1 MSLTSPLVGRSAGRQ
16 FGLLTALVLAVLGY
30 QINATMIS
38 PALPHVITELHTT
51 PGIAGL
57 SQTLFF
63 LLGSLAQVTLGRLG
77 DYRGRKQT
85 MLLACA
91 ILLVGNLACM
101 LAPNV
106 EVFLVGRALQGVSA
120 ANFPLA
126 FLMLNQ
132 VMTRERFGWAAG
144 VITAVNGGFAGVD
157 AIAGGQIAD
166 TIGFRGV
173 FCASLL
179 VSVIGI
185 LAVIFVVPKP
195 PAPCVGRMDWGG
207 TALLWIGLSGIL
219 IGLAQGQSWGWT
231 SLPTVVFLLGGLAAL
246 AIFGFTQRG
255 TRRTGTTKP
264 LIDISL
270 LGSRR
275 AWPLLVT
282 SALTLGGAFAALALT
297 IPLFTQDRHT
307 GFGMSSFTSAL
318 LFSTPAQVIGVIGA
332 PIAGWIGPRLGWNRA
347 MRIGSTGTLVVFAVA
362 CACLDSR
369 WTLFAM
375 LALLGITY
383 NGLSM
388 TALNGYSVAAMPEAG
403 GALAGLNGACI
414 GIGASFGI
422 AVASALVTAG
432 THNGQTEHAAYA
444 EAMWAGCGLL
454 VLALIAAVALGKPPT
469 TEQAERPERESGHPA
484 TVIAHAAGH

>member
-1 MSLTSPLVGRSAGRQ
+1 MSLTSPLVGRPIERQ
-16 FGLLTALVLAVLGY
+16 FGLLAALVLAVLGY

-51 PGIAGL
+51 PGMAGL
-57 SQTLFF
+57 WQTPFF
-63 LLGSLAQVTLGRLG
+63 LFGSLAQVTLGRLS

-120 ANFPLA
+120 ANLPLA
-126 FLMLNQ
+126 FLTLNQ

-173 FCASLL
+173 FAASLL
-179 VSVIGI
+179 VSVLGI
-185 LAVIFVVPKP
+185 LAVILVVPEP
-195 PAPCVGRMDWGG
+195 PAPSVGQMDWGA
-207 TALLWIGLSGIL
+207 TTLLWIGLSGIL

-231 SLPTVVFLLGGLAAL
+231 SLPTMGFLLGGLATL
-246 AIFGFTQRG
+246 AVFGSTQRG

-264 LIDISL
+264 LIDIRL

-275 AWPLLVT
+275 AWP
-282 SALTLGGAFAALALT
+282 
-297 IPLFTQDRHT
+297 
-307 GFGMSSFTSAL
+307 L

-347 MRIGSTGTLVVFAVA
+347 MQIGATGTLVVFAVA
-362 CACLDSR
+362 CAFLDSP
-369 WTLFAM
+369 WPLFAM

-383 NGLSM
+383 NGLSI

-422 AVASALVTAG
+422 ALASALITAG
-432 THNGQTEHAAYA
+432 AHNGQTGRASYA
-444 EAMWAGCGLL
+444 EAVWAGCGLL
-454 VLALIAAVALGKPPT
+454 VLALIAAITLAKPPT
-469 TEQAERPERESGHPA
+469 TEQAEHPEGESDRPAAAMLP
-484 TVIAHAAGH
+484 TAGH

>member
-1 MSLTSPLVGRSAGRQ
+1 MSLTSPVVGRSAGRQ

-63 LLGSLAQVTLGRLG
+63 LLGSLSQVTLGRLS

-106 EVFLVGRALQGVSA
+106 EVFLVGRVLQGVSA
-120 ANFPLA
+120 AGFPLA
-126 FLMLNQ
+126 FLTLNQ

-173 FCASLL
+173 FGAGLV

-185 LAVIFVVPKP
+185 LAVIFMVPKL
-195 PAPCVGRMDWGG
+195 PAPSVGRMDWGG
-207 TALLWIGLSGIL
+207 ATLLCIGLSGIL

-231 SLPTVVFLLGGLAAL
+231 SATTAVCLLGGLAAL
-246 AIFGFTQRG
+246 GVFGFTQRG
-255 TRRTGTTKP
+255 ARRTGTTKP
-264 LIDISL
+264 LIDLSL

-297 IPLFTQDRHT
+297 IPLFTQDRHA

-347 MRIGSTGTLVVFAVA
+347 IRIGCTGTLVAFAVA
-362 CACLDSR
+362 CAFLDSR
-369 WTLFAM
+369 WTVVAM

-388 TALNGYSVAAMPEAG
+388 TALNGYSVVAMPEAD

-422 AVASALVTAG
+422 AVASALITTG
-432 THNGQTEHAAYA
+432 THDGQTGHAAYTG
-444 EAMWAGCGLL
+444 AMWAGCGLL
-454 VLALIAAVALGKPPT
+454 VLALIAAITLAKAPT
-469 TEQAERPERESGHPA
+469 AEEAERLESESDRPA
-484 TVIAHAAGH
+484 PVVAHAAGH

>member
-1 MSLTSPLVGRSAGRQ
+1 M
-16 FGLLTALVLAVLGY
+16 TALVLAVLGY

-38 PALPHVITELHTT
+38 PALPRIITELHTT

-63 LLGSLAQVTLGRLG
+63 LLGSLGQVTLGRLS

-106 EVFLVGRALQGVSA
+106 GVFLVGRALQGVSA

-126 FLMLNQ
+126 FLTLNQ

-157 AIAGGQIAD
+157 AIAGGKIAD

-173 FCASLL
+173 FGASLL
-179 VSVIGI
+179 ISVLGI
-185 LAVIFVVPKP
+185 LAVIFMVPKL
-195 PAPCVGRMDWGG
+195 PAPSVGRMDWGG
-207 TALLWIGLSGIL
+207 ATLLWIGLSGIL

-231 SLPTVVFLLGGLAAL
+231 SAPTAVCLLGGLAAL
-246 AIFGFTQRG
+246 AVFGFTQRG
-255 TRRTGTTKP
+255 ARRTGATKP
-264 LIDISL
+264 LVDISL

-275 AWPLLVT
+275 AWPLFVT
-282 SALTLGGAFAALALT
+282 SAMTLGGAFAALALT
-297 IPLFTQDRHT
+297 IPLFTQDKHA
-307 GFGMSSFTSAL
+307 GFGMSSSASAL

-347 MRIGSTGTLVVFAVA
+347 MRIGATGTLVVFAVA

-369 WTLFAM
+369 WTVFAM

-388 TALNGYSVAAMPEAG
+388 TALNGYSVVAMPEAE
-403 GALAGLNGACI
+403 GALSGLNGACI

-422 AVASALVTAG
+422 ALASAVVTAG
-432 THNGQTEHAAYA
+432 THDGQTGHAAYA
-444 EAMWAGCGLL
+444 EAMWTGCGLL
-454 VLALIAAVALGKPPT
+454 VLALIAAIALAKPPT
-469 TEQAERPERESGHPA
+469 TEQAEHLEGESDHPGAVVVPA
-484 TVIAHAAGH
+484 TGH